1 MSQPLHRSFRTNG
14 KWSIRFSEGFT
25 DAMAY
30 LIGRYIWLIVRL
42 IPPWGIKRFVPCA
55 SMNRSWPWGNVNGNI
70 FRLTTNLGQT
80 DKSTR
85 DMTNQSRYPIFH
97 TGGFR
102 KHPVLLLSSFLHLK
116 LPETNFTMSIKVGEK
131 IPEGT
136 FKYVPY
142 TPDLENGVS
151 RISSNSRNLRLIS

>member
-1 MSQPLHRSFRTNG
+1 M
-14 KWSIRFSEGFT
+14 
-25 DAMAY
+25 
-30 LIGRYIWLIVRL
+30 
-42 IPPWGIKRFVPCA
+42 
-55 SMNRSWPWGNVNGNI
+55 
-70 FRLTTNLGQT
+70 
-80 DKSTR
+80 
-85 DMTNQSRYPIFH
+85 FH